1 MKDETK
7 EKRKGRSSRVKMTPE
22 CYVLK
27 KLRNERK
34 LSMIQVG
41 KLMDCSDSFISF
53 LENGRA
59 EIPKTDFLDRL
70 LKIYD
75 ISKNAFGERCRRF
88 EKEETDDEF
97 IIKALPKLKPDQ
109 KFLIKSLV
117 KQYLETPA
125 LPRS

>member
-1 MKDETK
+1 MSEQTK
-7 EKRKGRSSRVKMTPE
+7 KKRNGRSSRVKMTPE

-27 KLRNERK
+27 KLRAERK

-75 ISKNAFGERCRRF
+75 ISKNAFHERCRRF

-117 KQYLETPA
+117 KQYLETPT
-125 LPRS
+125 PPKS

>member
-1 MKDETK
+1 MK
-7 EKRKGRSSRVKMTPE
+7 RQGRSSRVKIIPE
-22 CYVLK
+22 CFVLK
-27 KLRNERK
+27 KLRAERK

-59 EIPKTDFLDRL
+59 EIPKSDFLERL

-75 ISKNAFGERCRRF
+75 ISKSAFHERCRRF

-97 IIKALPKLKPDQ
+97 INKALPKLKPDQ
-109 KFLIKSLV
+109 KFFLKSLV
-117 KQYLETPA
+117 KQYLETPT
-125 LPRS
+125 PPKS

>member
-1 MKDETK
+1 MSEETK
-7 EKRKGRSSRVKMTPE
+7 KKRNGRSSRVKMTPE

-27 KLRNERK
+27 KLRSERK
-34 LSMIQVG
+34 LSMVQVG

-59 EIPKTDFLDRL
+59 EIPKTDFLDKL

-75 ISKNAFGERCRRF
+75 ISKNAYHERCRRF

-97 IIKALPKLKPDQ
+97 IIKALPKLKSDQ
-109 KFLIKSLV
+109 KFFIKSLV
-117 KQYLETPA
+117 KQYLETPST
-125 LPRS
+125 PKS

>member
-1 MKDETK
+1 MSEETK
-7 EKRKGRSSRVKMTPE
+7 KKRNGRSSRVKMTPE

-27 KLRNERK
+27 KLRSERK
-34 LSMIQVG
+34 LSMVQVG

-59 EIPKTDFLDRL
+59 EIPKTDFLDKL

-75 ISKNAFGERCRRF
+75 ISKNAFHERCRRF

-97 IIKALPKLKPDQ
+97 IIKALPKLKSDQ
-109 KFLIKSLV
+109 KFFIKSLV
-117 KQYLETPA
+117 KQYLETPS
-125 LPRS
+125 PPKS